1 MQWLTLGKWCCPL
14 SDYPELAMGQSKVD
28 KKRQILKVCELYNNK
43 YMITSALTNTETVAF
58 ITVLVFK
65 LLSWNVLLIK
75 RKDNKNR

>member
-1 MQWLTLGKWCCPL
+1 
-14 SDYPELAMGQSKVD
+14 MGQSKVD

-75 RKDNKNR
+75 RKDNKNH

>member
-1 MQWLTLGKWCCPL
+1 
-14 SDYPELAMGQSKVD
+14 MGQSKVD

>member
-1 MQWLTLGKWCCPL
+1 
-14 SDYPELAMGQSKVD
+14 MGQSKVD

-43 YMITSALTNTETVAF
+43 YMITSALTNTETVTF

>member
-1 MQWLTLGKWCCPL
+1 
-14 SDYPELAMGQSKVD
+14 MGQSKVD

-43 YMITSALTNTETVAF
+43 YMIISALTNTETVAF

>member
-1 MQWLTLGKWCCPL
+1 
-14 SDYPELAMGQSKVD
+14 MGQSKVD

-43 YMITSALTNTETVAF
+43 YMITSALTNAETVAF

>member
-1 MQWLTLGKWCCPL
+1 
-14 SDYPELAMGQSKVD
+14 MGQSKVD

-65 LLSWNVLLIK
+65 LLSWNVLLMK

>member
-1 MQWLTLGKWCCPL
+1 
-14 SDYPELAMGQSKVD
+14 MGQSKVD

-43 YMITSALTNTETVAF
+43 YMMTSALTNTETVAF

>member
-1 MQWLTLGKWCCPL
+1 
-14 SDYPELAMGQSKVD
+14 MGQSKVD

-43 YMITSALTNTETVAF
+43 YMITSALTNTENVAF